1 MADDSVRATLRD
13 SVREAETLRDG
24 AAALG
29 VRLTSRSLPQLL
41 SYIRLLEHWNKTFN
55 LVSRKDMDRL
65 VTRHLLDSLS
75 VLPWLQGPRVM
86 DLGTGAGLPG
96 IPLAIARPDLSFT
109 LIDRSDRK
117 IRFLTEVIGELN
129 LANVLLCCQNA
140 KAGAGQEKFST
151 VTARAVAPA
160 LDVWRLTSDRLEEG
174 GRLILLNRVFRDVAG
189 LLEVVFPGGAAEQVE
204 IQIPGIAEAHGVMI
218 VERC

>member
-13 SVREAETLRDG
+13 SVRDAETLRDG

-29 VRLTSRSLPQLL
+29 VRLTPRSLPQLL

-86 DLGTGAGLPG
+86 D
-96 IPLAIARPDLSFT
+96 
-109 LIDRSDRK
+109 
-117 IRFLTEVIGELN
+117 
-129 LANVLLCCQNA
+129 
-140 KAGAGQEKFST
+140 
-151 VTARAVAPA
+151 
-160 LDVWRLTSDRLEEG
+160 
-174 GRLILLNRVFRDVAG
+174 
-189 LLEVVFPGGAAEQVE
+189 
-204 IQIPGIAEAHGVMI
+204 
-218 VERC
+218 